1 MGNIKTNA
9 MCILDK
15 AEISYN
21 TYTYDHSDGLVDGI
35 TVADKIGQLLQ
46 CVGHLHC
53 ECWQDRISN

>member
-1 MGNIKTNA
+1 